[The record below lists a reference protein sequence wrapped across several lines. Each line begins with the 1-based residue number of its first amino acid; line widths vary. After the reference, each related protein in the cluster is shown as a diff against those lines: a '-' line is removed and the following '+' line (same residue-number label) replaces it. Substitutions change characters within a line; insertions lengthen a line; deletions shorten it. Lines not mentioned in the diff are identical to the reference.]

1 MQIGI
6 GREDLWIFREFAR
19 FAGRTGIHGV
29 PWLGTKERGGD
40 TDPSH
45 ASPRRLLANDC
56 DQRLADK
63 RAFMQTDF
71 IASPL
76 HRLVLG
82 PLNDRRR
89 SVVLLTL
96 P

>member
-1 MQIGI
+1 MLQLLPTG
-6 GREDLWIFREFAR
+6 GLDEP
-19 FAGRTGIHGV
+19 AGVAPSQPVNNSVAVNTATQASVVSSAFIKLV
-29 PWLGTKERGGD
+29 MVER
-40 TDPSH
+40 P
-45 ASPRRLLANDC
+45 NDC

-71 IASPL
+71 IAIPL

-82 PLNDRRR
+82 PLNYRRR